1 MEKTDGYSLKETSV
15 IIERRRMIM
24 KVLVSALF
32 AVAVVIPQAQN
43 FFGSLKPNFP
53 G

>member
-1 MEKTDGYSLKETSV
+1 MEKTDGYSLKEANV

-32 AVAVVIPQAQN
+32 AVAVVIPPALADKRELPKN
-43 FFGSLKPNFP
+43 
-53 G
+53 